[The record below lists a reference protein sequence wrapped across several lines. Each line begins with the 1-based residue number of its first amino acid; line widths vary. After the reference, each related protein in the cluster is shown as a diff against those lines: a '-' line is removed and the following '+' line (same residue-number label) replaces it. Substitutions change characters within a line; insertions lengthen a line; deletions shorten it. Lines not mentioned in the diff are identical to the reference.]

1 MKNEVELVELKQSRT
16 KENYGNEDDRQE
28 SVGCTKYSYDGFDVF
43 CEKNSNEEEMGSTTL
58 R

>member
-1 MKNEVELVELKQSRT
+1 MKNEVELKQSRT